1 VRELAD
7 RENDHTEVAV
17 IQLANRLSELGRLH
31 AFFDGIGHQ
40 SSWAEQLK
48 WDLTLSCE
56 ELLTNTISYGFPQGG
71 EHVIS
76 LSVRSEPGWIEV
88 RVEDGGIPFNP
99 FEQAEPDL
107 SLSVEER
114 DIGGLGIFFVK
125 RLMNEVHYE
134 RTSSGNRL
142 ILRKK
147 L

>member
-1 VRELAD
+1 MNQ
-7 RENDHTEVAV
+7 ENDASEVGV
-17 IQLANRLSELGRLH
+17 IQLANRLSELDRLH
-31 AFFDGIGHQ
+31 AFFDELGHR
-40 SSWAEQLK
+40 SSWAEKLK

-76 LSVRSEPGWIEV
+76 LAVHEEPGWIEL
-88 RVEDGGIPFNP
+88 RVEDAGIPFNP
-99 FEQAEPDL
+99 FDQDEPDI

-125 RLMNEVHYE
+125 RIMNEVRYE
-134 RTSSGNRL
+134 RTNTGNRL
-142 ILRKK
+142 ILRKM